1 MLTRVLSLSP
11 RQTRLIHTTAAS
23 LPLDRREDFLR
34 RVHMRLAGEPCDG
47 AVMTAVNQVLDRCR
61 ATRVNAASTT
71 SLFRT

>member
-1 MLTRVLSLSP
+1 MLPVYQR
-11 RQTRLIHTTAAS
+11 A
-23 LPLDRREDFLR
+23 DFMQ

-71 SLFRT
+71 NLFRT